1 MSQFGD
7 HAYDTS
13 SDIDKIMKLDK
24 KRKIF
29 HDDDIPDVTG
39 PIQSLDDLDARI
51 DAMDDFLYRHTTVVY
66 NNKAV
71 TPERRDEIKIKDAM
85 ENGGF
90 NVRMLMDTRTDEE
103 RQRDKEKE
111 RDKKKEEELLRR
123 LQEIDARKKA
133 RKKGKDIVEV
143 DVKKSEKEEAAEKK
157 RKKKEKKKAKKEK
170 KAREAMDNITKD
182 DEFDT
187 AKEYQKYMEDFTS
200 F

>member
-1 MSQFGD
+1 
-7 HAYDTS
+7 
-13 SDIDKIMKLDK
+13 
-24 KRKIF
+24 
-29 HDDDIPDVTG
+29 
-39 PIQSLDDLDARI
+39 
-51 DAMDDFLYRHTTVVY
+51 
-66 NNKAV
+66 
-71 TPERRDEIKIKDAM
+71 M

-123 LQEIDARKKA
+123 LQEIDERKKA
-133 RKKGKDIVEV
+133 RKKGKAIVEV

-170 KAREAMDNITKD
+170 KARKAMDNITKD